1 MSGHKTKNVGK
12 GIRNLK
18 LNTPQGI
25 QEMISVNDTAAVVQA
40 KCSLDHSNQLMSSRG
55 TEMKDGGGVHLTSA
69 RQWGIHLQGER
80 KIMLKLRHKRTG
92 SFQVKI
98 EGS

>member
-1 MSGHKTKNVGK
+1 MSGHKTKKNVGK

-55 TEMKDGGGVHLTSA
+55 TEMKDGGGASHVCKTVGDTFA
-69 RQWGIHLQGER
+69 GGE
-80 KIMLKLRHKRTG
+80 KNNA
-92 SFQVKI
+92 
-98 EGS
+98 EA

>member
-1 MSGHKTKNVGK
+1 MSGHKTKKNVGK

-55 TEMKDGGGVHLTSA
+55 TEMKDGGGCIS
-69 RQWGIHLQGER
+69 RLQDSGGYICRGRE
-80 KIMLKLRHKRTG
+80 K
-92 SFQVKI
+92 
-98 EGS
+98 